1 MKAEQVDKV
10 AEKYQMGFP
19 ITPDITPPVAPIA
32 KPVTAQPPARTQDAE
47 TGRITFAEN
56 VDVLPKLLRAEAM
69 PLMEA
74 KLADANAKLESCQA
88 AFIAIMRA
96 TEQARRCSDG
106 EIRFNIT
113 AAEVIAKNA
122 LKSL

>member
-56 VDVLPKLLRAEAM
+56 VGVLPVSRAEAM

>member
-1 MKAEQVDKV
+1 MKAEQADKV
-10 AEKYQMGFP
+10 AEKYQMGFL
-19 ITPDITPPVAPIA
+19 TPDITPPVAPIA

-47 TGRITFAEN
+47 TGRITFAEK
-56 VDVLPKLLRAEAM
+56 VDSAAILL
-69 PLMEA
+69 LEA
-74 KLADANAKLESCQA
+74 KLVDATAKLENCRT
-88 AFIAIMRA
+88 AFIAIMRS

-113 AAEVIAKNA
+113 AAEIIAKNA